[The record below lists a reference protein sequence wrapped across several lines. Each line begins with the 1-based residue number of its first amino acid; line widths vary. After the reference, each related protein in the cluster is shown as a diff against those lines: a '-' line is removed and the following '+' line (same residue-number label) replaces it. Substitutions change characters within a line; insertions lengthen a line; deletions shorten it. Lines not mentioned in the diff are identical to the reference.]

1 MKDRLNFKNIL
12 DILMKVTKKNA
23 GFLADMYLFKGVSM
37 IYKWNSN
44 TVIPGCEDI
53 NNIVTFAVQESS
65 EVQKRA
71 IRENIEKLIL
81 NSMISEDI
89 KNEVLKIATFEQ
101 FLFDVLNISTEL
113 DFYEKKDKVETN
125 GAIKIDSCNNEV
137 NGYEVV
143 PEIPDGEYSGVL
155 KFDLSLKSKV
165 GRKHKKE
172 MDIDIK
178 SNKLSANIVT
188 KIGKSVLIIMVLGC
202 VSTLFMKGDSYNIS
216 KASSA
221 KQKSYSV
228 QAENVSTTPIPTDT
242 VNMENSISNNV
253 PQKLTQEI
261 IETIVPA
268 TPIPV
273 HEVDDK
279 SCNLK
284 QNTETKNISQ
294 SKETSESNV
303 DDKNINENDGDQAS
317 STPLPVSDDD
327 KKDNKQ
333 LQESAINKAEQTNQ
347 ADATT
352 IEGNDINININGDNN
367 TSAAANG
374 SNIAISISQ

>member
-1 MKDRLNFKNIL
+1 
-12 DILMKVTKKNA
+12 MKVTKKNA

-37 IYKWNSN
+37 IYKWNNN
-44 TVIPGCEDI
+44 TVIPSCEDI

-81 NSMISEDI
+81 NSMLSEDV
-89 KNEVLKIATFEQ
+89 KNEVLRIATFEQ

-125 GAIKIDSCNNEV
+125 GAIKIDCCNNEV

-143 PEIPDGEYSGVL
+143 PEIPDGEYFGVL

-165 GRKHKKE
+165 GRNHKKE
-172 MDIDIK
+172 MDIDIR

-188 KIGKSVLIIMVLGC
+188 KLGKSVLIIIVLGC
-202 VSTLFMKGDSYNIS
+202 VSTLFMKGVSYNIS

-221 KQKSYSV
+221 KQKAYSV
-228 QAENVSTTPIPTDT
+228 QAENISLTPIPTDNANVESGIT
-242 VNMENSISNNV
+242 KNV
-253 PQKLTQEI
+253 PQMLSEEI
-261 IETIVPA
+261 TESIIPA
-268 TPIPV
+268 TPLPV
-273 HEVDDK
+273 HK
-279 SCNLK
+279 
-284 QNTETKNISQ
+284 
-294 SKETSESNV
+294 V
-303 DDKNINENDGDQAS
+303 DDKNVNVNGDVKAS
-317 STPLPVSDDD
+317 STPLMVSDND

-333 LQESAINKAEQTNQ
+333 QQETAINKAEQTNQ
-347 ADATT
+347 TDNTT

>member
-37 IYKWNSN
+37 IYKWNNN
-44 TVIPGCEDI
+44 TVIPSCEDI

-71 IRENIEKLIL
+71 IRENIEKLTH
-81 NSMISEDI
+81 NSMLSEDI
-89 KNEVLKIATFEQ
+89 INEVLRIATFEQ

-113 DFYEKKDKVETN
+113 DFYEKRDKVDTN

-178 SNKLSANIVT
+178 SNKLSANIIT
-188 KIGKSVLIIMVLGC
+188 KLGKSVLTIIVLGC
-202 VSTLFMKGDSYNIS
+202 VSTLFMKGVSYNVS

-221 KQKSYSV
+221 KQKAYSV
-228 QAENVSTTPIPTDT
+228 QAENALITPIATDNA
-242 VNMENSISNNV
+242 NMENSISKNV

-261 IETIVPA
+261 NETIIPA

-273 HEVDDK
+273 HEVEDK
-279 SCNLK
+279 SCNQK
-284 QNTETKNISQ
+284 QNTEMKNISQ
-294 SKETSESNV
+294 SKETRESNV
-303 DDKNINENDGDQAS
+303 DDKNINVDG
-317 STPLPVSDDD
+317 DD

-333 LQESAINKAEQTNQ
+333 QQESAINKAEQTNQ